1 MKKILVGIIVFSA
14 LCLVFADVKQVC
26 RQTDLMDENGEF
38 VGEKDLLLSEVAKT
52 ADRKQRAELYWRMSR
67 AYLNMAE
74 DYKSRGM
81 SKDDVL
87 EYYKQG
93 EQYADMAIEND
104 SQNPEGYFWKGV
116 NIGSWG
122 NTKGIIEGLGNAGP
136 MKDHLEQ
143 ALIRD
148 PNHADSYFVLCKLY
162 TAVPGWPVSFGNVD
176 YAVSF
181 GRKAVSLLEKDL
193 ADGTQSVPQYG
204 YYTALAAALW
214 NRNWDTNKR
223 LNERTNKLRDYTAK
237 SNPLEKNSFFEC
249 QVSLKPMSDR
259 MEARELIQWVIS
271 EIGKI
276 SAKNY
281 FQKKDLEEAQK
292 LRAEW
297 K

>member
-1 MKKILVGIIVFSA
+1 MKKIMVCIVVFSA
-14 LCLVFADVKQVC
+14 FCLVFADVKQVSK
-26 RQTDLMDENGEF
+26 QTDLMDENGEF
-38 VGEKDLLLSEVAKT
+38 VGEKNLLLAEVAKT
-52 ADRKQRAELYWRMSR
+52 TEPKERAELYWRLGR

-74 DYKSRGM
+74 DYKSKGM
-81 SKDDVL
+81 SKDNVL

-104 SQNPEGYFWKGV
+104 PQNPEGYFWKGS

-122 NTKGIIEGLGNAGP
+122 NTKGMFEALGNAGP

-143 ALIRD
+143 ALLRD
-148 PNHADSYFVLCKLY
+148 PSHADSYFVLCKLY
-162 TAVPGWPVSFGNVD
+162 TALPGWPVSFGNID

-181 GRKAVSLLEKDL
+181 GRKAVSLLEQDL
-193 ADGTQSVPQYG
+193 ASGAQSVPQYG

-223 LNERTNKLRDYTAK
+223 YNEKSNKQREYTAK

-259 MEARELIQWVIS
+259 MEARETVQWVIS

-281 FQKKDLEEAQK
+281 FQTKDLEEALK
-292 LRAEW
+292 LKADW